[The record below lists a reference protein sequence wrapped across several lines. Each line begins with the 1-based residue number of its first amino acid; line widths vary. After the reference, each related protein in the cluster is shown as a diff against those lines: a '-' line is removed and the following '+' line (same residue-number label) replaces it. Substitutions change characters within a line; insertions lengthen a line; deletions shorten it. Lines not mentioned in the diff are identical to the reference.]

1 MSSSK
6 KLSLLSAIFINLN
19 VMIGAGLFINTYNLS
34 IKAGAAGFLLYP
46 IIGLCML
53 PLIAITGKLVGLF
66 PTGGLYA
73 FGNSYSPFL
82 GFLSCWSYFFG
93 KLASCAVML
102 SVGATT
108 LQKLI
113 PSATSISITTIC
125 LFILASYT
133 ILNLQNMKI
142 GIIVQ
147 SFFLTSKSIPI
158 LFIIIAGILLFDTS
172 TITPDL
178 FIWNG
183 MTGAIPLVLYSLAG
197 FETACALG
205 RNIENPTINGPKA
218 VYYSFG
224 TIMLLYGIF
233 QAFVYMNSYQALATL
248 TSYDGIFPVIAH
260 KLCSSPFLANKISIL
275 LSFAIGSSALGGA
288 YGILFS
294 NPWNLYTLA
303 EHNHIIGAK
312 AITWFNKH
320 QTPWIAVLA
329 ESLICA
335 MFLLYNQDPSL
346 LSLRSTAALGIVIA
360 YTVSAFAYY
369 QFLIKN
375 GGTTQEFIV
384 SGAAFI
390 TCMLFIASCV
400 NDFIKT
406 GIAPLLLFLA
416 ILCIGTMMF
425 IYKSKEKQPRPFTNR
440 N

>member
-6 KLSLLSAIFINLN
+6 KLSLTSAIFINLN
-19 VMIGAGLFINTYNLS
+19 VMIGTGLFINTYDLS
-34 IKAGAAGFLLYP
+34 TKAGAAGFLLYP

-53 PLIAITGKLVGLF
+53 PLIAITGQLVGLF

-73 FGNSYSPFL
+73 FGRSHSPFL

-93 KLASCAVML
+93 KLASCTVML

-108 LQKLI
+108 LQKFI
-113 PSATSISITTIC
+113 PGAASLSITTIC
-125 LFILASYT
+125 LCILTIYT
-133 ILNLQNMKI
+133 ILNLQNMKL
-142 GIIVQ
+142 GIMIQ

-158 LFIIIAGILLFDTS
+158 LFVIVAGILLFDTS
-172 TITPDL
+172 TMTPDL
-178 FIWNG
+178 FIWSG
-183 MTGAIPLVLYSLAG
+183 MTSTIPLVLYGLAG

-205 RNIENPTINGPKA
+205 RNIENPSVNGPKA

-233 QAFVYMNSYQALATL
+233 QFLIYMNSHDVLATL
-248 TSYDGIFPVIAH
+248 TSYNDIFATIAH
-260 KLCSSPFLANKISIL
+260 KLFSSPVIANKVSVL

-303 EHNHIIGAK
+303 EHNHIFGST
-312 AITWFNKH
+312 AITSLNKH
-320 QTPWIAVLA
+320 HTPWIAVLI
-329 ESLICA
+329 ESLVCT
-335 MFLLYNQDPSL
+335 MFLIFNQQSL

-369 QFLIKN
+369 QILRKN
-375 GGTTQEFIV
+375 NGTTKEFII

-390 TCMLFIASCV
+390 TCMLFITSCA
-400 NDFIKT
+400 NNFIQT
-406 GIAPLLLFLA
+406 GLTPLLLFIA
-416 ILCIGTMMF
+416 ILCMGTIMF
-425 IYKSKEKQPRPFTNR
+425 IYKSRSTASSNK
-440 N
+440 